1 MEDFIKANENNAL
14 FKALLEVKPL
24 KEAVFLQ
31 KFDLMDCDFHKNSL
45 DLWFLTNTDQVAI
58 ELHFVKTNFV
68 KTKEDKNKYQVE
80 VYMENNKT
88 KDLVGPIEF
97 IGITSSLT
105 KQEIYNNLEGFAK
118 ALYNHSDLH
127 EADDRISKEQV
138 IDNAYNAYE
147 HAKTR
152 PNAITNN

>member
-45 DLWFLTNTDQVAI
+45 DLWFLTNTYQVAI
-58 ELHFVKTNFV
+58 ELHFV

-80 VYMENNKT
+80 VYMENTKT
-88 KDLVGPIEF
+88 KDLVGLIEF
-97 IGITSSLT
+97 IGITSILT

-138 IDNAYNAYE
+138 VDNAYDAYE

-152 PNAITNN
+152 TNTITNNQ